1 MKRCFYD
8 VLQIQRTATNAHVK
22 DAYRAAA
29 LRLHPD
35 RNQGLPDALR
45 EEREAQ
51 LVEVTEAYKALSD
64 ARRRREYDQTRDVN
78 FAAAILEQERAAEA
92 IRRENRARNGL
103 GVEHVLERWEAA
115 AATSGG
121 QSVRGA
127 AAMRSDAASGHE
139 QDDYETRLMALERAM
154 QMGEM
159 EGGEGQHRKLE
170 RKKYTAIR
178 RQQQRQ
184 RAHEARRNNATGEDT
199 GFEAYGNASAGANGA
214 RRWQQ
219 NAGSIWQLFGPAP
232 AHAAGS
238 ESRSQPKGDHRNGDG
253 RDSGAQCRLS

>member
-8 VLQIQRTATNAHVK
+8 VLRVQRTATNAHVK
-22 DAYRAAA
+22 EAYRAAA

-35 RNQGLPDALR
+35 RNQGLSDALR

-51 LVEVTEAYKALSD
+51 LVEVTEAYTALSD
-64 ARRRREYDQTRDVN
+64 ARRRREYDLTRDVN
-78 FAAAILEQERAAEA
+78 FAAAMLEQDRAAEA
-92 IRRENRARNGL
+92 VRRENRARNGL

-127 AAMRSDAASGHE
+127 AAMRSDVARGGE
-139 QDDYETRLMALERAM
+139 EDDYETRLMALERAM
-154 QMGEM
+154 QIGEM

-170 RKKYTAIR
+170 RKKYTAAR

-184 RAHEARRNNATGEDT
+184 RAQEDGQNSAAGADT
-199 GFEAYGNASAGANGA
+199 GYDGYADASAGANGA
-214 RRWQQ
+214 QRWQHD
-219 NAGSIWQLFGPAP
+219 AGSIWQLFGSAP

-238 ESRSQPKGDHRNGDG
+238 GSQSQDG
-253 RDSGAQCRLS
+253 RRRREGSDGGVQCVLS